1 MTPGQEL
8 AHLRFLDELEA
19 HLRQV
24 GDARKA
30 LSAALRVS
38 REHFGAGEGI
48 IAVRRPGSGTPSI
61 VINWPRSGG
70 WDPGW
75 LDGYIHTRQA
85 RIPADTILAPIDRYG
100 RPWGV
105 IGLRRP
111 GEPFEKGTW
120 RWLHRASFLVSEAL
134 AGIDRDRMI
143 DVRDRLDRKIME
155 QLRPKDLFY
164 QILDGLRS
172 LTNYDH
178 SSTLLFRED
187 DDAAF
192 TIVAEQIAWTKGKSR
207 RIGMRLTPDEGVE
220 KILQRR
226 EVLGFERQGD
236 TWNERRWQS
245 IDGLAGMLDY
255 NRGPGEEREAAML
268 VAPIVSKTGVFGLLK
283 IASRHAGSF
292 GRYEAELVERFRSQ
306 ATIAILNS
314 QRTEFLHARLVEA
327 EKKHAMADL
336 ARGVAHDVNNALGS
350 VVPIVQAM
358 REEVSGGQIEPTV
371 FAEDLRQIETSLL
384 TCRRIFGGMLSFA
397 RSGHRTTGVADLVA
411 AVNATL
417 AIMKDGLER
426 RGIRLA
432 VDLPKEVPLLAGGQS
447 DVEQVLLNLV
457 TNARDAMPTGG
468 TLTIRAARQDGL
480 VEVVVADTGE
490 GIPSELLA
498 RVQEPFFTTRSQGSG
513 LGLSIVRSILWE
525 MNGRMVL
532 ESEPGHGTSV
542 RLLVPAAPTEA
553 PR

>member
-1 MTPGQEL
+1 MTPEQEL
-8 AHLRFLDELEA
+8 SHLRFLDDLEA

-24 GDARKA
+24 SDARKA
-30 LSAALRVS
+30 LSAALRVT
-38 REHFGAGEGI
+38 RDHFRA
-48 IAVRRPGSGTPSI
+48 ASAVVVVRRPGSAAAQVVTM
-61 VINWPRSGG
+61 WPRDGR
-70 WDPGW
+70 WDLAW
-75 LDGYIHTRQA
+75 LDGFIRSRQA

-100 RPWGV
+100 RPWGA
-105 IGLRRP
+105 IGLTRTDP
-111 GEPFEKGTW
+111 VFERGTW
-120 RWLHRASFLVSEAL
+120 RWLHRASFLVTEAL
-134 AGIDRDRMI
+134 DRIDRERML

-192 TIVAEQIAWTKGKSR
+192 TVVAEQIAWTKGKSR
-207 RIGMRLTPDEGVE
+207 RIGLRLMPDEPVE
-220 KILQRR
+220 RILQRR
-226 EVLGFERQGD
+226 EVLGFDREGEA
-236 TWNERRWQS
+236 WHERRWQS

-255 NRGPGEEREAAML
+255 NREAGAVREAAML
-268 VAPIVSKTGVFGLLK
+268 VAPIVSKRGVFGLLK

-314 QRTEFLHARLVEA
+314 QRTEFLHTRLVEA

-358 REEVSGGQIEPTV
+358 REEVTGGQIEPEV
-371 FAEDLRQIETSLL
+371 FAEDLRQIETSIL

-397 RSGHRTTGVADLVA
+397 RSGHRTTGVADLGA
-411 AVNATL
+411 AVQATL
-417 AIMKDGLER
+417 AIMRDGLER
-426 RGIRLA
+426 RGIALE
-432 VDLPKEVPLLAGGQS
+432 VDVPKEVPLLAGGQS

-457 TNARDAMPTGG
+457 TNARDAMPQGG
-468 TLTIRAARQDGL
+468 RLTIRAARQDGL

-490 GIPSELLA
+490 GIPKELLA
-498 RVQEPFFTTRSQGSG
+498 RVQEPFFTTRSAGSG

-553 PR
+553 AP

>member
-1 MTPGQEL
+1 MTPEPEL
-8 AHLRFLDELEA
+8 EHLRFLDELEA

-24 GDARKA
+24 SDARKA
-30 LSAALRVS
+30 LSAALRVT
-38 REHFGAGEGI
+38 REHFGAEAGI
-48 IAVRRPGSGTPSI
+48 IAHCRPGNDTPA
-61 VINWPRSGG
+61 VVVNWPREGR
-70 WDPGW
+70 WDLRW
-75 LDGYIHTRQA
+75 LDVFIKTKQA
-85 RIPADTILAPIDRYG
+85 RIPTDTILAPIDRYG

-111 GEPFEKGTW
+111 EVPFEKGTW

-172 LTNYDH
+172 LTSYDH

-236 TWNERRWQS
+236 VWNERRWQS

-255 NRGPGEEREAAML
+255 NKGPGEEREAAML

-371 FAEDLRQIETSLL
+371 FADDLKQIETSLL
-384 TCRRIFGGMLSFA
+384 TCRRIFGGMLAFA
-397 RSGHRTTGVADLVA
+397 RSGHRTTGVADLGA
-411 AVNATL
+411 AVHATL
-417 AIMKDGLER
+417 AIMRDGLER
-426 RGIRLA
+426 RGIRLV
-432 VDLPKEVPLLAGGQS
+432 VDVPKEVPLLAGGQS

>member
-1 MTPGQEL
+1 MTPEQEL
-8 AHLRFLDELEA
+8 QHLRFLDELEA
-19 HLRQV
+19 QLRQV
-24 GDARKA
+24 SDARKA
-30 LSAALRVS
+30 LSAALRVT
-38 REHFGAGEGI
+38 REHFGAAEGV
-48 IAVRRPGSGTPSI
+48 IAIRKPGNDTTAPLMI
-61 VINWPRSGG
+61 WPREGR
-70 WDPGW
+70 WDLAW
-75 LDGYIHTRQA
+75 LSAFIGRRQA
-85 RIPADTILAPIDRYG
+85 RIPSDTILAPIDRYG
-100 RPWGV
+100 RPWGA
-105 IGLRRP
+105 IGLRRTD
-111 GEPFEKGTW
+111 GPFEKGTW

-207 RIGMRLTPDEGVE
+207 RIGVRLTPDEGVE

-226 EVLGFERQGD
+226 EVLGFEREGD
-236 TWNERRWQS
+236 TWNERRWQ
-245 IDGLAGMLDY
+245 IVDGLAGMLDY
-255 NRGPGEEREAAML
+255 NTGPGEEREAAML

-283 IASRHAGSF
+283 IASRHKGSF

-371 FAEDLRQIETSLL
+371 FADDLKQIETSLL

-397 RSGHRTTGVADLVA
+397 RSGHRTTGVADLGA

-417 AIMKDGLER
+417 AIMRDGLER
-426 RGIRLA
+426 RGITLV
-432 VDLPKEVPLLAGGQS
+432 VDVPKDVPLLAGGQS

-468 TLTIRAARQDGL
+468 TLSIRAARQNGL

-532 ESEPGHGTSV
+532 ESEPGQGTSV
-542 RLLVPAAPTEA
+542 RFLVPAAPTEA

>member
-1 MTPGQEL
+1 MTPEQEL
-8 AHLRFLDELEA
+8 EHLRFLDELEA

-24 GDARKA
+24 SDARKA
-30 LSAALRVS
+30 LSAALRVT
-38 REHFGAGEGI
+38 REHFGAAEGI
-48 IAVRRPGSGTPSI
+48 IAIKRPGSHSVAPTI
-61 VINWPRSGG
+61 VWPRASR
-70 WDPGW
+70 WDLGW
-75 LDGYIHTRQA
+75 LDGFIDTRKA
-85 RIPADTILAPIDRYG
+85 RIPTDTILAPVDRYG
-100 RPWGV
+100 RAWGA
-105 IGLRRP
+105 IGLRRN
-111 GEPFEKGTW
+111 EAPFPKGTW

-134 AGIDRDRMI
+134 AHIDRDRMI

-172 LTNYDH
+172 LTGYDH

-207 RIGMRLTPDEGVE
+207 RIGQRLTPDEGVE

-226 EVLGFERQGD
+226 EVLGFDREGD
-236 TWNERRWQS
+236 TWRERRWQ
-245 IDGLAGMLDY
+245 IVDGLAGMLDY
-255 NRGPGEEREAAML
+255 NIAPGEEREAAML

-358 REEVSGGQIEPTV
+358 REEVTGGQIEPQV
-371 FAEDLRQIETSLL
+371 FAEDLKQIETSLL

-397 RSGHRTTGVADLVA
+397 RSGHRTTGVADLGA

-417 AIMKDGLER
+417 AIMRDGLER
-426 RGIRLA
+426 RGITLD
-432 VDLPKEVPLLAGGQS
+432 VDMPKEVPLLAGGQS

-457 TNARDAMPTGG
+457 TNARDAMPQGG
-468 TLTIRAARQDGL
+468 TLGIRAARQDGL
-480 VEVVVADTGE
+480 VEVVVSDTGE
-490 GIPSELLA
+490 GIPKELLA

-542 RLLVPAAPTEA
+542 RFYVPAAPTEVA
-553 PR
+553 R